1 MIRVLLVVIA
11 VMSVACL
18 ALWWR
23 VDHLSSNNQIL
34 TDKASQYEKTIEA
47 NERAL
52 LALKA
57 SFIKQDN
64 LLVKQQQSNQSLY
77 VALKHKQREL
87 TKLSESNENIK
98 NWANE
103 LIPSDVN
110 RLLIDKAESDN

>member
-1 MIRVLLVVIA
+1 MIRILLVVIA
-11 VMSVACL
+11 VLGVACL
-18 ALWWR
+18 GLWWR
-23 VDHLSSNNQIL
+23 ADHLKSDNQIL
-34 TDKASQYEKTIEA
+34 SDKASQYEKTIEA
-47 NERAL
+47 NEEAL

-57 SFIKQDN
+57 SFIKQDK

-103 LIPSDVN
+103 PIPADVN
-110 RLLIDKAESDN
+110 SLLINPQSAD